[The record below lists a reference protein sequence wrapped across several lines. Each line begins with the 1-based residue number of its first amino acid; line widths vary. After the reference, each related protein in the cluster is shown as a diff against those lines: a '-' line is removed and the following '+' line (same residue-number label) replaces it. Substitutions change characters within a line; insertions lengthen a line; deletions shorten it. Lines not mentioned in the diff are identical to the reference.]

1 MKKLLILIFSI
12 SIIGNIYSQTPKS
25 ILMPGP
31 QNFGS
36 GIIDGVVMK
45 EAVITKAKVPYQYV
59 READYVWSKRVYSRI
74 DSREKI
80 NHNLFLPHD
89 FISSEYNIMDLMKNQ
104 DDPNWE
110 RNAERY
116 SLWTLIRL
124 HIINGDL
131 PVFASSSDETPEIED
146 GYSFKYEIVSNTED
160 PFFKD
165 VNYRNK
171 ISRLIGFTSKPM
183 VVEYFSSDTVAQAKI
198 TYRILRDGTTT
209 IEDYLKDDKYTMFKN
224 AYLSDSLKI
233 RRWWNAT
240 PEGEEMKDEGAS
252 YWVTSKCIVGY
263 NIKEDW
269 FFDKQRSVL
278 DRRIIAIAPVAKFTV
293 NIDSL
298 TGINTGGRGDLLLYP
313 PTDQE
318 TLHYF
323 DGKEIVPYDGQVED
337 RELFWLYFPHLRDYM
352 VQYYVYNDKSDAQ
365 WMSFDDLF
373 WKRQFNAQ
381 IYKSSDKF
389 DREIEDY
396 KYGVDALY
404 EAERIKDEIRKWEI
418 DVWNY

>member
-45 EAVITKAKVPYQYV
+45 EAVTTKTKVPYQYV
-59 READYVWSKRVYSRI
+59 READYVWSRRVYSRI

-89 FISSEYNIMDLMKNQ
+89 FISSEYNIMDLMKNT

-110 RNAERY
+110 RNSERY

-131 PVFASSSDETPEIED
+131 PVFAPSSDESPEIED
-146 GYSFKYEIVSNTED
+146 GYSFKYEILSNIED

-165 VNYRNK
+165 INYRK
-171 ISRLIGFTSKPM
+171 KVSKLIGFTSAPK
-183 VVEYFSSDTVAQAKI
+183 VESYSYYDSTNEEKVTVTVAKI
-198 TYRILRDGTTT
+198 GNL
-209 IEDYLKDDKYTMFKN
+209 EDYLNN
-224 AYLSDSLKI
+224 ANYAQLKFMYDQNPQKI
-233 RRWWNAT
+233 KSWWDAT
-240 PEGEEMKDEGAS
+240 LEGEEMKGDGSS

-278 DRRIIAIAPVAKFTV
+278 DRRIIAIAPVAKFGV
-293 NIDSL
+293 DLDDDGNS
-298 TGINTGGRGDLLLYP
+298 TGERGDLLLYP
-313 PTDQE
+313 PNDQE
-318 TLHYF
+318 TLHYY

-337 RELFWLYFPHLRDYM
+337 RELFWLYFPHLRDHM
-352 VQYYVYNDKSDAQ
+352 VQYFVYNDKSDAQ

-373 WKRQFNAQ
+373 WKRQFSAQ

-404 EAERIKDEIRKWEI
+404 EAEKIKEDIRKWEI

>member
-1 MKKLLILIFSI
+1 MKILLILIFSI

-104 DDPNWE
+104 NDPNWE

-124 HIINGDL
+124 HVINGDL
-131 PVFASSSDETPEIED
+131 PVFAPSSDETPEIED
-146 GYSFKYEIVSNTED
+146 GYSFKYEIVSNISD

-165 VNYRNK
+165 ANYRNK
-171 ISRLIGFTSKPM
+171 ISKLIGFTSAPK
-183 VVEYFSSDTVAQAKI
+183 VEEYYYYDSIAEEKSQPQKVTKSGN
-198 TYRILRDGTTT
+198 L
-209 IEDYLKDDKYTMFKN
+209 EDYLSNPDY
-224 AYLSDSLKI
+224 AQLKFLYDQNPQKI
-233 RRWWNAT
+233 KSWWDAT
-240 PEGEEMKDEGAS
+240 PEGEEMKDDGAS

-278 DRRIIAIAPVAKFTV
+278 DRRIIAIAPVAKFGV
-293 NIDSL
+293 DLDDDGNS
-298 TGINTGGRGDLLLYP
+298 TGERGDLLLYP

-323 DGKEIVPYDGQVED
+323 DGKEIVPYEGQVED

-373 WKRQFNAQ
+373 WKRQFSAQ

>member
-1 MKKLLILIFSI
+1 MKKLFILIFSI

-25 ILMPGP
+25 TLMPGP

-45 EAVITKAKVPYQYV
+45 EAVITKAKVPYQNV

-80 NHNLFLPHD
+80 NHNLFFPHD

-124 HIINGDL
+124 HVINGDL
-131 PVFASSSDETPEIED
+131 PVFAPSSDETPEIED
-146 GYSFKYEIVSNTED
+146 GYSFKYEILSNMED

-171 ISRLIGFTSKPM
+171 ISNLIGFTSAPKVEEYYYYDSINEEKSQPQR
-183 VVEYFSSDTVAQAKI
+183 VVKTGNF
-198 TYRILRDGTTT
+198 
-209 IEDYLKDDKYTMFKN
+209 EDYLSNPDY
-224 AYLSDSLKI
+224 SQLKLLYSQNPEKVKS
-233 RRWWNAT
+233 WWDAT
-240 PEGEEMKDEGAS
+240 PEGEEMKGDGSS

-278 DRRIIAIAPVAKFTV
+278 DRRIIAIAPVVKFGV
-293 NIDSL
+293 DLDDDGNS
-298 TGINTGGRGDLLLYP
+298 TGERGDLLLYP

-318 TLHYF
+318 TLHYY
-323 DGKEIVPYDGQVED
+323 DGRSEILPYEGQVED
-337 RELFWLYFPHLRDYM
+337 RELFWLYFPHLRNHM

-381 IYKSSDKF
+381 IYKTTDKF

>member
-171 ISRLIGFTSKPM
+171 ISKLIGFTSSPKVESYSYYDSTNEEKVSLT
-183 VVEYFSSDTVAQAKI
+183 VVKTGA
-198 TYRILRDGTTT
+198 L
-209 IEDYLKDDKYTMFKN
+209 EDYLNDANY
-224 AYLSDSLKI
+224 AQLKFLYDQNPQKI
-233 RRWWNAT
+233 KSWWDAT
-240 PEGEEMKDEGAS
+240 SEGEEMKGDGAS

-278 DRRIIAIAPVAKFTV
+278 DRRIIAIAPIAKFGV
-293 NIDSL
+293 DLDDDGNS
-298 TGINTGGRGDLLLYP
+298 TGERGDLLLYP

-318 TLHYF
+318 TLHYY
-323 DGKEIVPYDGQVED
+323 DGKSEILPYEGQVED

>member
-1 MKKLLILIFSI
+1 MKILLILIFSI
-12 SIIGNIYSQTPKS
+12 STIGNIYCQTPKS

-110 RNAERY
+110 RNSERY

-124 HIINGDL
+124 HVINGDL
-131 PVFASSSDETPEIED
+131 PVFAPSSDETPEIED
-146 GYSFKYEIVSNTED
+146 GYSFKYEIVSNISD

-165 VNYRNK
+165 ANYRNK
-171 ISRLIGFTSKPM
+171 ISKLIGFTSAPKVESYSYYDSINEEKVPVT
-183 VVEYFSSDTVAQAKI
+183 VVKTGA
-198 TYRILRDGTTT
+198 L
-209 IEDYLKDDKYTMFKN
+209 EDYLNDANY
-224 AYLSDSLKI
+224 AQLKFLYDQNPQKI
-233 RRWWNAT
+233 KSWWDAT
-240 PEGEEMKDEGAS
+240 PEGEEMKGDGAS

-278 DRRIIAIAPVAKFTV
+278 DRRIIAIAPVAKFGV
-293 NIDSL
+293 DLDDDGNS
-298 TGINTGGRGDLLLYP
+298 TGERGDLLLYP
-313 PTDQE
+313 PSDQE
-318 TLHYF
+318 TLHYY
-323 DGKEIVPYDGQVED
+323 DGRSEILPYEGQVED
-337 RELFWLYFPHLRDYM
+337 RELFWLYFPHLRDHM

-373 WKRQFNAQ
+373 WKRQFSAQ

>member
-1 MKKLLILIFSI
+1 MKILLILIFSI

-165 VNYRNK
+165 ENYRK
-171 ISRLIGFTSKPM
+171 KVSKLIGFSSAPK
-183 VVEYFSSDTVAQAKI
+183 VEEYYYYDSIAEEKSQPQTVMKSGN
-198 TYRILRDGTTT
+198 L
-209 IEDYLKDDKYTMFKN
+209 EDYLSNPDY
-224 AYLSDSLKI
+224 AQLKFLYDQNPQKI
-233 RRWWNAT
+233 KSWWDAT
-240 PEGEEMKDEGAS
+240 PEGEEMKGDGAS

-278 DRRIIAIAPVAKFTV
+278 DRRIIAIAPIAKFGV
-293 NIDSL
+293 DLDDDGNS
-298 TGINTGGRGDLLLYP
+298 TGERGDLLLYP

-318 TLHYF
+318 TLHYY
-323 DGKEIVPYDGQVED
+323 DGKEIVPYEGQVEE

-373 WKRQFNAQ
+373 WKRQFSAQ
-381 IYKSSDKF
+381 IYKTTDKF
-389 DREIEDY
+389 DRDIEDY

>member
-124 HIINGDL
+124 HVINGDL
-131 PVFASSSDETPEIED
+131 PVFAPSSDETPEIED
-146 GYSFKYEIVSNTED
+146 GYSFKYEILSNMED

-171 ISRLIGFTSKPM
+171 ISKLIGFTSAPKVESYSYYDSINEEKVSVT
-183 VVEYFSSDTVAQAKI
+183 VVKTGN
-198 TYRILRDGTTT
+198 L
-209 IEDYLKDDKYTMFKN
+209 EDYLNDANY
-224 AYLSDSLKI
+224 AQLKFLYNQNPQKI
-233 RRWWNAT
+233 KSWWDAT
-240 PEGEEMKDEGAS
+240 LEGEEMKGDGAS

-278 DRRIIAIAPVAKFTV
+278 DRRIIAIAPVVKFGV
-293 NIDSL
+293 DLDEDGNS
-298 TGINTGGRGDLLLYP
+298 TGERGDLLLYP

-318 TLHYF
+318 TLHYY
-323 DGKEIVPYDGQVED
+323 DGKSEILPYEGQVED
-337 RELFWLYFPHLRDYM
+337 RELFWLYFPHLRNHM

-373 WKRQFNAQ
+373 WKRQFSAQ
-381 IYKSSDKF
+381 IYKTTDKF
-389 DREIEDY
+389 DRDIEDY

>member
-171 ISRLIGFTSKPM
+171 ISKLIGFTSAPKVESYSYYDSINEEKVSVT
-183 VVEYFSSDTVAQAKI
+183 VVKTGN
-198 TYRILRDGTTT
+198 L
-209 IEDYLKDDKYTMFKN
+209 EDYLNDANY
-224 AYLSDSLKI
+224 AQLKFLYDQNPQKI
-233 RRWWNAT
+233 KSWWDAT
-240 PEGEEMKDEGAS
+240 SEGEEMKGDGAS

-278 DRRIIAIAPVAKFTV
+278 DRRIIAIAPVVKFGV
-293 NIDSL
+293 DLDDDGNS
-298 TGINTGGRGDLLLYP
+298 TGERGDLLLYP

-318 TLHYF
+318 TLHYY
-323 DGKEIVPYDGQVED
+323 DGKSEILPYEGQVED
-337 RELFWLYFPHLRDYM
+337 RELFWLYFPHLRNHM

-373 WKRQFNAQ
+373 WKRQFSAQ
-381 IYKSSDKF
+381 IYKTTDKF
-389 DREIEDY
+389 DRDIEDY

>member
-146 GYSFKYEIVSNTED
+146 GYSFKYEILSNMED

-171 ISRLIGFTSKPM
+171 ISKLIGFTSAPKVESYSYYDSINEEKVSVT
-183 VVEYFSSDTVAQAKI
+183 VVKTGN
-198 TYRILRDGTTT
+198 L
-209 IEDYLKDDKYTMFKN
+209 EDYLNDANY
-224 AYLSDSLKI
+224 AQLKFLYDQNPQKI
-233 RRWWNAT
+233 KSWWDAT
-240 PEGEEMKDEGAS
+240 SEGEEMKGDGAS

-278 DRRIIAIAPVAKFTV
+278 DRRIIAIAPVVKFGV
-293 NIDSL
+293 DLDDDGNS
-298 TGINTGGRGDLLLYP
+298 TGERGDLLLYP

-318 TLHYF
+318 TLHYY
-323 DGKEIVPYDGQVED
+323 DGKSEILPYEGQVED
-337 RELFWLYFPHLRDYM
+337 RELFWLYFPHLRNHM

-373 WKRQFNAQ
+373 WKEQFSAQ

>member
-89 FISSEYNIMDLMKNQ
+89 FISSEYNILDLMKNQ

-124 HIINGDL
+124 HVINGDL
-131 PVFASSSDETPEIED
+131 PVFAPSSDETPEIED
-146 GYSFKYEIVSNTED
+146 GYSFKYEILSNMED

-171 ISRLIGFTSKPM
+171 ISKLIGFTSAPKVESYSYYDSINEEKVSVT
-183 VVEYFSSDTVAQAKI
+183 VVKTGN
-198 TYRILRDGTTT
+198 L
-209 IEDYLKDDKYTMFKN
+209 EDYLNDANY
-224 AYLSDSLKI
+224 AQLKFLYNQNPQKI
-233 RRWWNAT
+233 KSWWDAT
-240 PEGEEMKDEGAS
+240 LEGEEMKGDGAS

-278 DRRIIAIAPVAKFTV
+278 DRRIIAIAPVVKFGV
-293 NIDSL
+293 DLDDDGNS
-298 TGINTGGRGDLLLYP
+298 TGERGDLLLYP

-318 TLHYF
+318 TLHYY
-323 DGKEIVPYDGQVED
+323 DGKSEILPYEGQVED
-337 RELFWLYFPHLRDYM
+337 RELFWLYFPHLRNHM

-365 WMSFDDLF
+365 WMSFDDFF
-373 WKRQFNAQ
+373 WKRQFNSQ
-381 IYKSSDKF
+381 IYKTSDKF

>member
-1 MKKLLILIFSI
+1 MKILLILIFSI

-110 RNAERY
+110 RNSERY

-124 HIINGDL
+124 HVINGDL
-131 PVFASSSDETPEIED
+131 PVFAPSSDETPEIED
-146 GYSFKYEIVSNTED
+146 GYSFKYEIVSNIED

-165 VNYRNK
+165 ENYRK
-171 ISRLIGFTSKPM
+171 KVSKLIGFTSSPKVESYSYYDSTNEEKVSLT
-183 VVEYFSSDTVAQAKI
+183 VVKTGA
-198 TYRILRDGTTT
+198 L
-209 IEDYLKDDKYTMFKN
+209 EDYLNDANY
-224 AYLSDSLKI
+224 AQLKFLYDQNPQKI
-233 RRWWNAT
+233 KSWWDAT
-240 PEGEEMKDEGAS
+240 SEGEEMKGDGAS
-252 YWVTSKCIVGY
+252 YWVTSKSIVGY

-278 DRRIIAIAPVAKFTV
+278 DRRIIAIAPVARFGV
-293 NIDSL
+293 DIDDEGNS
-298 TGINTGGRGDLLLYP
+298 TGERGDLLLYP
-313 PTDQE
+313 PNDQE
-318 TLHYF
+318 TLHYY

-404 EAERIKDEIRKWEI
+404 EAERIKDEIRKWEL

>member
-110 RNAERY
+110 RNSERY

-124 HIINGDL
+124 HVINGDL
-131 PVFASSSDETPEIED
+131 PVFAPSSDETPEIED
-146 GYSFKYEIVSNTED
+146 GYSFKHEIVSNISD

-165 VNYRNK
+165 ANYRNK
-171 ISRLIGFTSKPM
+171 ISKLIGFTSSPKVESYSYYDSINEEKVSVT
-183 VVEYFSSDTVAQAKI
+183 VVKTGA
-198 TYRILRDGTTT
+198 L
-209 IEDYLKDDKYTMFKN
+209 EDYLNDANY
-224 AYLSDSLKI
+224 AQLKFLYDQNPQKI
-233 RRWWNAT
+233 KSWWDAT
-240 PEGEEMKDEGAS
+240 PEGEEMKGDGAS

-278 DRRIIAIAPVAKFTV
+278 DRRIIAIAPVAKFGV
-293 NIDSL
+293 DLDDDGNS
-298 TGINTGGRGDLLLYP
+298 TGERGDLLLYP

-318 TLHYF
+318 TLHYY
-323 DGKEIVPYDGQVED
+323 DGKSEILPYEGQVED
-337 RELFWLYFPHLRDYM
+337 RELFWLYFPHLRNHM

-373 WKRQFNAQ
+373 WKRQFSAQ

>member
-80 NHNLFLPHD
+80 NHNLFLPYD

-124 HIINGDL
+124 HVINGDL
-131 PVFASSSDETPEIED
+131 PVFAPSSDETPEIED
-146 GYSFKYEIVSNTED
+146 CYSFKYEILSNMED

-171 ISRLIGFTSKPM
+171 ISKLIGFTSAPKVESYSYYDSINEEKVSVT
-183 VVEYFSSDTVAQAKI
+183 VVKTGN
-198 TYRILRDGTTT
+198 L
-209 IEDYLKDDKYTMFKN
+209 EDYLNDANY
-224 AYLSDSLKI
+224 AQLKFLYDQNPQKI
-233 RRWWNAT
+233 KSWWDAT
-240 PEGEEMKDEGAS
+240 SEGEEMKGDGAS

-278 DRRIIAIAPVAKFTV
+278 DRRIIAIAPVVKFGVDLDDDGNST
-293 NIDSL
+293 SE
-298 TGINTGGRGDLLLYP
+298 RGDLLLYP

-318 TLHYF
+318 TLHYY
-323 DGKEIVPYDGQVED
+323 DGKSEILPYEGQVED
-337 RELFWLYFPHLRDYM
+337 RELFWLYFPHLRNHM

-373 WKRQFNAQ
+373 WKRQFSAQ
-381 IYKSSDKF
+381 IYKTTDKF
-389 DREIEDY
+389 DRDIEDY

>member
-1 MKKLLILIFSI
+1 MKKLFILIFSI

-171 ISRLIGFTSKPM
+171 ISKLIGFTSAPKVESYSYYDSINEEKVSVT
-183 VVEYFSSDTVAQAKI
+183 VVKTGA
-198 TYRILRDGTTT
+198 L
-209 IEDYLKDDKYTMFKN
+209 EDYLNDANY
-224 AYLSDSLKI
+224 AQLKFLYDQNPQKI
-233 RRWWNAT
+233 KSWWDAT
-240 PEGEEMKDEGAS
+240 PEGEEMKGDGAS

-278 DRRIIAIAPVAKFTV
+278 DRRIIAIAPIAKFGV
-293 NIDSL
+293 DLDDDGNS
-298 TGINTGGRGDLLLYP
+298 TGERGDLLLYP

-318 TLHYF
+318 TLHYY
-323 DGKEIVPYDGQVED
+323 DGKEIVPYEGQVEE

-373 WKRQFNAQ
+373 WKRQFSAQ
-381 IYKSSDKF
+381 IYKTTDKF
-389 DREIEDY
+389 DRDIEDY

>member
-1 MKKLLILIFSI
+1 MKKLFILIFSI

-25 ILMPGP
+25 TLMPGP

-124 HIINGDL
+124 HVINGDL
-131 PVFASSSDETPEIED
+131 PVFAPSSDETPEIED
-146 GYSFKYEIVSNTED
+146 GYSFKYEILSNMED

-171 ISRLIGFTSKPM
+171 ISNLIGFTSAPKVEEYYYYDSINEEKSQPQR
-183 VVEYFSSDTVAQAKI
+183 VVKTGNF
-198 TYRILRDGTTT
+198 
-209 IEDYLKDDKYTMFKN
+209 EDYLSNPDY
-224 AYLSDSLKI
+224 SQLKLLYSQNPEKVKS
-233 RRWWNAT
+233 WWDAT
-240 PEGEEMKDEGAS
+240 PEGEEMKGDGSS

-278 DRRIIAIAPVAKFTV
+278 DRRIIAIAPVVKFGV
-293 NIDSL
+293 DLDDDGNS
-298 TGINTGGRGDLLLYP
+298 TGERGDLLLYP

-318 TLHYF
+318 TLHYY
-323 DGKEIVPYDGQVED
+323 DGRSEILPYEGQVED
-337 RELFWLYFPHLRDYM
+337 RELFWLYFPHLRNHM

-373 WKRQFNAQ
+373 WKRQLSAQ
-381 IYKSSDKF
+381 IYKTTDKF
-389 DREIEDY
+389 DRDIEDY

>member
-171 ISRLIGFTSKPM
+171 ISKLIGFTSAPKVESYSYYDSINEEKVSVT
-183 VVEYFSSDTVAQAKI
+183 VVKTGA
-198 TYRILRDGTTT
+198 L
-209 IEDYLKDDKYTMFKN
+209 EDYLNDANY
-224 AYLSDSLKI
+224 AQLKFLYDQNPQKI
-233 RRWWNAT
+233 KSWWDAT
-240 PEGEEMKDEGAS
+240 SEGEEMKGDGAS

-278 DRRIIAIAPVAKFTV
+278 DRRIIAIAPIAKFGV
-293 NIDSL
+293 DLDDDGNS
-298 TGINTGGRGDLLLYP
+298 TGERGDLLLYP

-318 TLHYF
+318 TLHYY
-323 DGKEIVPYDGQVED
+323 DGKEIVPYEGQVEE

-373 WKRQFNAQ
+373 WKRQFSAQ
-381 IYKSSDKF
+381 IYKTTDKF
-389 DREIEDY
+389 DRDIEDY

>member
-80 NHNLFLPHD
+80 NHNLFLPYD

-124 HIINGDL
+124 HVINGDL
-131 PVFASSSDETPEIED
+131 PVFAPSSDETPEIED
-146 GYSFKYEIVSNTED
+146 GYSFKYEILSNMED

-171 ISRLIGFTSKPM
+171 ISKLIGFTSAPKVESYSYYDSINEEKVSVT
-183 VVEYFSSDTVAQAKI
+183 VVKTGN
-198 TYRILRDGTTT
+198 L
-209 IEDYLKDDKYTMFKN
+209 EDYLNDANY
-224 AYLSDSLKI
+224 AQLKFLYDQNPQKI
-233 RRWWNAT
+233 KSWWDAT
-240 PEGEEMKDEGAS
+240 SEGEEMKGDGAS

-278 DRRIIAIAPVAKFTV
+278 DRRIIAIAPVVKFGV
-293 NIDSL
+293 DLDDDGNS
-298 TGINTGGRGDLLLYP
+298 TGERGDLLLYP

-318 TLHYF
+318 TLHYY
-323 DGKEIVPYDGQVED
+323 DGKSEILPYEGQVED
-337 RELFWLYFPHLRDYM
+337 RELFWLYFPHLRNHM

-373 WKRQFNAQ
+373 WKRQFSAQ
-381 IYKSSDKF
+381 IYKTTDKF
-389 DREIEDY
+389 DRDIEDY

-404 EAERIKDEIRKWEI
+404 EAERIKDEVRKWEI

>member
-59 READYVWSKRVYSRI
+59 READYVGSKRVYSRI

-171 ISRLIGFTSKPM
+171 ISKLIGFTSAPKVESYSYYDSINEEKVSVT
-183 VVEYFSSDTVAQAKI
+183 VVKTGA
-198 TYRILRDGTTT
+198 L
-209 IEDYLKDDKYTMFKN
+209 EDYLNDANY
-224 AYLSDSLKI
+224 AQLKFLYDQNPQKI
-233 RRWWNAT
+233 KSWWDAT
-240 PEGEEMKDEGAS
+240 SEGEEMKGDGAS

-269 FFDKQRSVL
+269 FFDKERSVL
-278 DRRIIAIAPVAKFTV
+278 DVRIIAIAPVVYAKDDQGQ
-293 NIDSL
+293 I
-298 TGINTGGRGDLLLYP
+298 TGM
-313 PTDQE
+313 
-318 TLHYF
+318 
-323 DGKEIVPYDGQVED
+323 K
-337 RELFWLYFPHLRDYM
+337 ELFWLYFPHCRFVLNNYF
-352 VQYYVYNDKSDAQ
+352 VYNDQNDAQ

-373 WKRQFNAQ
+373 WKRRFTCT
-381 IYKSSDKF
+381 IYKESNVY
-389 DREIEDY
+389 DRKVETY
-396 KYGVDALY
+396 KTGVDALY
-404 EAERIKDEIRKWEI
+404 EAEKIKEEIRTIEH
-418 DVWNY
+418 DVWSF

>member
-1 MKKLLILIFSI
+1 
-12 SIIGNIYSQTPKS
+12 
-25 ILMPGP
+25 MPGP

-74 DSREKI
+74 DNREKI

-104 DDPNWE
+104 NDPNWE

-124 HIINGDL
+124 HVINGDL
-131 PVFASSSDETPEIED
+131 PVFAPSSDETPEIED
-146 GYSFKYEIVSNTED
+146 GYSFKYEIVSNISD

-165 VNYRNK
+165 ANYRNK
-171 ISRLIGFTSKPM
+171 ISKLIGFTSSPKVESYSYYDSINEEKVPVT
-183 VVEYFSSDTVAQAKI
+183 VVKTGA
-198 TYRILRDGTTT
+198 L
-209 IEDYLKDDKYTMFKN
+209 EDYLNDANY
-224 AYLSDSLKI
+224 AQLKFLYDQNPQKI
-233 RRWWNAT
+233 KSWWDAT
-240 PEGEEMKDEGAS
+240 PEGEEMKGDGAS

-269 FFDKQRSVL
+269 FFDKQRSLL
-278 DRRIIAIAPVAKFTV
+278 DRRIIAIAPVAKFGV
-293 NIDSL
+293 DLDDDENS
-298 TGINTGGRGDLLLYP
+298 TGERGDLLLYP
-313 PTDQE
+313 PSDQE
-318 TLHYF
+318 TLHYY
-323 DGKEIVPYDGQVED
+323 DGKSEILPYEGQVED
-337 RELFWLYFPHLRDYM
+337 RELFWLYFPHLRDYL

-381 IYKSSDKF
+381 IYKTTDKF

>member
-1 MKKLLILIFSI
+1 
-12 SIIGNIYSQTPKS
+12 
-25 ILMPGP
+25 MPGP

-165 VNYRNK
+165 ENYRK
-171 ISRLIGFTSKPM
+171 KVSKLIGFSSAPK
-183 VVEYFSSDTVAQAKI
+183 VEEYYYYDSIAEEKSQPQTVMKSGN
-198 TYRILRDGTTT
+198 L
-209 IEDYLKDDKYTMFKN
+209 EDYLSNPDY
-224 AYLSDSLKI
+224 AQLKFLYDQNPQKI
-233 RRWWNAT
+233 KSWWDAT
-240 PEGEEMKDEGAS
+240 PEGEEMKGDGAS

-278 DRRIIAIAPVAKFTV
+278 DRRIIAIAPIAKFGV
-293 NIDSL
+293 DLDDDGNS
-298 TGINTGGRGDLLLYP
+298 TGERGDLLLYP

-318 TLHYF
+318 TLHYY
-323 DGKEIVPYDGQVED
+323 DGKEIVPYEGQVEE

-373 WKRQFNAQ
+373 WKRQFSAQ
-381 IYKSSDKF
+381 IYKTTDKF

>member
-146 GYSFKYEIVSNTED
+146 GYTFKYEIVSNTED

-165 VNYRNK
+165 ENYRK
-171 ISRLIGFTSKPM
+171 KVSKLIGFSSAPK
-183 VVEYFSSDTVAQAKI
+183 VEEYYYYDSIAEEKSQPQTVMKSGN
-198 TYRILRDGTTT
+198 L
-209 IEDYLKDDKYTMFKN
+209 EDYLSNPDY
-224 AYLSDSLKI
+224 AQLKFLYDQNPQKI
-233 RRWWNAT
+233 KSWWDAT
-240 PEGEEMKDEGAS
+240 PEGEEMKGDGAS

-278 DRRIIAIAPVAKFTV
+278 DRRIIAIAPVVKFGV
-293 NIDSL
+293 DLDDDGNS
-298 TGINTGGRGDLLLYP
+298 TGERGDLLLYP

-318 TLHYF
+318 TLHYY
-323 DGKEIVPYDGQVED
+323 DGKSEILPYEGQVED
-337 RELFWLYFPHLRDYM
+337 RELFWLYFPHLRNHM

-373 WKRQFNAQ
+373 WKRQFSAQ
-381 IYKSSDKF
+381 IYKTTDKF
-389 DREIEDY
+389 DRDIEDY

>member
-1 MKKLLILIFSI
+1 
-12 SIIGNIYSQTPKS
+12 
-25 ILMPGP
+25 MPGP

-104 DDPNWE
+104 NDPNWE

-124 HIINGDL
+124 HVINGDL
-131 PVFASSSDETPEIED
+131 PVFAPSSDETPEIED
-146 GYSFKYEIVSNTED
+146 GYSFKYEIVSNISD

-165 VNYRNK
+165 ANYRNK
-171 ISRLIGFTSKPM
+171 ISKLIGFTSAPKVESYSYYDSINEEKVPVT
-183 VVEYFSSDTVAQAKI
+183 VVKTGA
-198 TYRILRDGTTT
+198 L
-209 IEDYLKDDKYTMFKN
+209 EDYLNDANY
-224 AYLSDSLKI
+224 AQLKFLYDQNPQKI
-233 RRWWNAT
+233 KSWWDAT
-240 PEGEEMKDEGAS
+240 PEGEEMKGDGAS

-278 DRRIIAIAPVAKFTV
+278 DRRIIAIAPVAKFGV
-293 NIDSL
+293 DLDDDENS
-298 TGINTGGRGDLLLYP
+298 TGERGDLLLYP
-313 PTDQE
+313 PSDQE
-318 TLHYF
+318 TLHYY
-323 DGKEIVPYDGQVED
+323 DGKSEILPYEGQVED

-373 WKRQFNAQ
+373 WKRQFSAQ
-381 IYKSSDKF
+381 IYKTTDKF
-389 DREIEDY
+389 DRDIEDY

-404 EAERIKDEIRKWEI
+404 EAERIKDEVRKWEI

>member
-1 MKKLLILIFSI
+1 MKKLFILIFSI

-25 ILMPGP
+25 TLMPGP

-80 NHNLFLPHD
+80 NHNLFFPHD

-124 HIINGDL
+124 HVINGDL
-131 PVFASSSDETPEIED
+131 PVFAPSSDETPEIED
-146 GYSFKYEIVSNTED
+146 GYSFKYEILSNMED

-171 ISRLIGFTSKPM
+171 ISNLIGFTSAPKVEEYYYYDSINEEKSQPQR
-183 VVEYFSSDTVAQAKI
+183 VVKTGNF
-198 TYRILRDGTTT
+198 
-209 IEDYLKDDKYTMFKN
+209 EDYLSNPDY
-224 AYLSDSLKI
+224 SQLKLLYSQNPEKVKS
-233 RRWWNAT
+233 WWDAT
-240 PEGEEMKDEGAS
+240 PEGEEMKGDGSS

-278 DRRIIAIAPVAKFTV
+278 DRRIIAIAPVVKFGV
-293 NIDSL
+293 DLDDDGNS
-298 TGINTGGRGDLLLYP
+298 TGERGDLLLYP

-318 TLHYF
+318 TLHYY
-323 DGKEIVPYDGQVED
+323 DGRSEILPYEGQVED
-337 RELFWLYFPHLRDYM
+337 RELFWLYFPHLRNHM

-373 WKRQFNAQ
+373 WKRQLSAQ
-381 IYKSSDKF
+381 IYKTTDKF
-389 DREIEDY
+389 DRDIEDY

>member
-80 NHNLFLPHD
+80 NHNLFLPYD

-124 HIINGDL
+124 HVINGDL
-131 PVFASSSDETPEIED
+131 PVFAPSSDETPEIED
-146 GYSFKYEIVSNTED
+146 GYSFKYEILSNMED

-171 ISRLIGFTSKPM
+171 ISKLIGFTSAPKVESYSYYDSINEEKVSVT
-183 VVEYFSSDTVAQAKI
+183 VVKTGN
-198 TYRILRDGTTT
+198 L
-209 IEDYLKDDKYTMFKN
+209 EDYLNDANY
-224 AYLSDSLKI
+224 AQLKFLYDQNPQKI
-233 RRWWNAT
+233 KSWWDAT
-240 PEGEEMKDEGAS
+240 SEGEEMKGDGAS

-278 DRRIIAIAPVAKFTV
+278 DRRIIAIAPVVKFGV
-293 NIDSL
+293 DLDDDGNS
-298 TGINTGGRGDLLLYP
+298 TGERGDLLLYP

-318 TLHYF
+318 TLHYY
-323 DGKEIVPYDGQVED
+323 DGKSEILPYEGQVED
-337 RELFWLYFPHLRDYM
+337 RELFWLYFPHLRNHM

-373 WKRQFNAQ
+373 WKRQFSAQ
-381 IYKSSDKF
+381 IYKTTDKF
-389 DREIEDY
+389 DRDIEDY

>member
-59 READYVWSKRVYSRI
+59 READYVWSRRVYSRI

-104 DDPNWE
+104 NDPNWE
-110 RNAERY
+110 RNSERY

-124 HIINGDL
+124 HVINGDL
-131 PVFASSSDETPEIED
+131 PVFAPSSDETPEIED
-146 GYSFKYEIVSNTED
+146 GYSFKYEIVSNIED

-171 ISRLIGFTSKPM
+171 ISKLIGFTSPPKVEEYYYYDSINEEKSQPQT
-183 VVEYFSSDTVAQAKI
+183 VVKTGN
-198 TYRILRDGTTT
+198 L
-209 IEDYLKDDKYTMFKN
+209 EDYLSNPDY
-224 AYLSDSLKI
+224 SQLKLLYSQNPQKVKS
-233 RRWWNAT
+233 WWDAT
-240 PEGEEMKDEGAS
+240 PEGEEMKGDAAS

-278 DRRIIAIAPVAKFTV
+278 DRRIIAIAPVVKFGV
-293 NIDSL
+293 DLDDDGNS
-298 TGINTGGRGDLLLYP
+298 TGERGDLLLYT

-318 TLHYF
+318 TLHYY
-323 DGKEIVPYDGQVED
+323 DGKEIVPYEGQVED

-373 WKRQFNAQ
+373 WKRQFSAQ
-381 IYKSSDKF
+381 IYKTTDKF

>member
-165 VNYRNK
+165 ENYRK
-171 ISRLIGFTSKPM
+171 KVSKLIGFSSAPK
-183 VVEYFSSDTVAQAKI
+183 VEEYYYYDSIAEEKSQPQTVMKSGN
-198 TYRILRDGTTT
+198 L
-209 IEDYLKDDKYTMFKN
+209 EDYLSNPDY
-224 AYLSDSLKI
+224 AQLKFLYDQNPQKI
-233 RRWWNAT
+233 KSWWDAT
-240 PEGEEMKDEGAS
+240 SEGEEMKGDGAS

-278 DRRIIAIAPVAKFTV
+278 DRRIIAIAPIAKFGV
-293 NIDSL
+293 DLDDDGNS
-298 TGINTGGRGDLLLYP
+298 TGERGDLLLYP

-318 TLHYF
+318 TLHYY
-323 DGKEIVPYDGQVED
+323 DGKEIVPYEGQVEE

-373 WKRQFNAQ
+373 WKRQFSAQ
-381 IYKSSDKF
+381 IYKTTDKF
-389 DREIEDY
+389 DRNIEDY

-404 EAERIKDEIRKWEI
+404 EAERIKDEIRKWEL

>member
-124 HIINGDL
+124 HVINGDL
-131 PVFASSSDETPEIED
+131 PVFAPSSDETPEIED
-146 GYSFKYEIVSNTED
+146 GYSFKYEILSNMED

-171 ISRLIGFTSKPM
+171 ISKLIGFTSAPKVESYSYYDSINEEKVSVT
-183 VVEYFSSDTVAQAKI
+183 VVKTGN
-198 TYRILRDGTTT
+198 L
-209 IEDYLKDDKYTMFKN
+209 EDYLNDANY
-224 AYLSDSLKI
+224 AQLKFLYNQNPQKI
-233 RRWWNAT
+233 KSWWDAT
-240 PEGEEMKDEGAS
+240 LEGEEMKGDGAS

-278 DRRIIAIAPVAKFTV
+278 DRRIIAIAPIAKFGV
-293 NIDSL
+293 DLDDDGNS
-298 TGINTGGRGDLLLYP
+298 TGERGDLLLYP

-318 TLHYF
+318 TLHYY
-323 DGKEIVPYDGQVED
+323 DGKEIVPYEGQVEE

-373 WKRQFNAQ
+373 WKRQFSAQ
-381 IYKSSDKF
+381 IYKTTDKF
-389 DREIEDY
+389 DRDIEDY

>member
-12 SIIGNIYSQTPKS
+12 SIIGNISSQISNST
-25 ILMPGP
+25 LMPGP

-45 EAVITKAKVPYQYV
+45 EAVITKTKVPYQYV

-89 FISSEYNIMDLMKNQ
+89 FISSEYNIMDLMKNTN
-104 DDPNWE
+104 DPNWE
-110 RNAERY
+110 RNSERY

-131 PVFASSSDETPEIED
+131 PVFTPSSDETPEIED
-146 GYSFKYEIVSNTED
+146 GYSFKYEILSNIED

-165 VNYRNK
+165 ENFRKKVSK
-171 ISRLIGFTSKPM
+171 LIGFTSQPKVESYSYYDSINEEKVSVT
-183 VVEYFSSDTVAQAKI
+183 VVKTGA
-198 TYRILRDGTTT
+198 L
-209 IEDYLKDDKYTMFKN
+209 EDYLNDANY
-224 AYLSDSLKI
+224 AQLKFLYNQNPQKI
-233 RRWWNAT
+233 KSWWDAT
-240 PEGEEMKDEGAS
+240 PEGEEMKGDGAS

-278 DRRIIAIAPVAKFTV
+278 DRRIIAIAPVAKFGV
-293 NIDSL
+293 DLDDDGNS
-298 TGINTGGRGDLLLYP
+298 TGERGDLLLYP
-313 PTDQE
+313 PNDQE
-318 TLHYF
+318 TLHYY

-337 RELFWLYFPHLRDYM
+337 RELFWLYFPHLRNHM

-373 WKRQFNAQ
+373 WKRQFSAQ
-381 IYKSSDKF
+381 IYKTTDKF

-404 EAERIKDEIRKWEI
+404 EAERIKDEIRKWEL

>member
-80 NHNLFLPHD
+80 NHNLFLPYD

-124 HIINGDL
+124 HVINGDL
-131 PVFASSSDETPEIED
+131 PVFAPSSDETPEIED
-146 GYSFKYEIVSNTED
+146 GYSFKYEILSNMED

-171 ISRLIGFTSKPM
+171 ISKLIGFTSAPKVESYSYYDSINVEKVSVT
-183 VVEYFSSDTVAQAKI
+183 VVKTGN
-198 TYRILRDGTTT
+198 L
-209 IEDYLKDDKYTMFKN
+209 EDYLNDANY
-224 AYLSDSLKI
+224 AQLKFLYDQNPQKI
-233 RRWWNAT
+233 KSWWDAT
-240 PEGEEMKDEGAS
+240 SEGKEMKGDGAS

-278 DRRIIAIAPVAKFTV
+278 DRRIIAIAPVVKFGV
-293 NIDSL
+293 DLDDDGNS
-298 TGINTGGRGDLLLYP
+298 TGERGDLLLYP

-318 TLHYF
+318 TLHYY
-323 DGKEIVPYDGQVED
+323 DGKSEILPYEGQVED
-337 RELFWLYFPHLRDYM
+337 RELFWLYFPHLRNHM

-373 WKRQFNAQ
+373 WKRQFSAQ
-381 IYKSSDKF
+381 IYKTTDKF
-389 DREIEDY
+389 DRDIEDY

>member
-124 HIINGDL
+124 HVINGDL
-131 PVFASSSDETPEIED
+131 PVFAPSSDETPEIED
-146 GYSFKYEIVSNTED
+146 GYSFKYEILSNMED

-171 ISRLIGFTSKPM
+171 ISKLIGFTSAPKVESYSYYDSINEEKVSVT
-183 VVEYFSSDTVAQAKI
+183 VVKTGN
-198 TYRILRDGTTT
+198 L
-209 IEDYLKDDKYTMFKN
+209 EDYLNDANY
-224 AYLSDSLKI
+224 AQLKFLYNQNPQKI
-233 RRWWNAT
+233 KSWWDAT
-240 PEGEEMKDEGAS
+240 LEGEEMKGDGAS

-278 DRRIIAIAPVAKFTV
+278 DRRIIAIAPVVKFGV
-293 NIDSL
+293 DLDDDGNS
-298 TGINTGGRGDLLLYP
+298 TGERGDLLLYP

-318 TLHYF
+318 TLHYY
-323 DGKEIVPYDGQVED
+323 DGKSEILPYEGQVED
-337 RELFWLYFPHLRDYM
+337 RELFWLYFPHLRNHM

-404 EAERIKDEIRKWEI
+404 EAERIKDEIRKWEL

>member
-171 ISRLIGFTSKPM
+171 ISKLIGFTSAPKVESYSYYDSINEEKVSVT
-183 VVEYFSSDTVAQAKI
+183 VVKTGN
-198 TYRILRDGTTT
+198 L
-209 IEDYLKDDKYTMFKN
+209 EDYLNDANY
-224 AYLSDSLKI
+224 AQLKFLYNQNPQKI
-233 RRWWNAT
+233 KSWWDAT
-240 PEGEEMKDEGAS
+240 LEGEEMKGDGAS

-278 DRRIIAIAPVAKFTV
+278 DRRIIAIAPVVKFGV
-293 NIDSL
+293 DLDDDGNS
-298 TGINTGGRGDLLLYP
+298 TGERGDLLLYP

-318 TLHYF
+318 TLHYY
-323 DGKEIVPYDGQVED
+323 DGKSEILPYEGQVED
-337 RELFWLYFPHLRDYM
+337 RELFWLYFPHLRNHM

-373 WKRQFNAQ
+373 WKRQFSAQ
-381 IYKSSDKF
+381 IYKTTDKF
-389 DREIEDY
+389 DRDIEDY

>member
-45 EAVITKAKVPYQYV
+45 EAVITKTKVPYQYV

-110 RNAERY
+110 RNSERY

-124 HIINGDL
+124 HVINGDL
-131 PVFASSSDETPEIED
+131 PVFAPSSDETPEIED
-146 GYSFKYEIVSNTED
+146 GYSFKYEILSNMED

-171 ISRLIGFTSKPM
+171 ISKLIGFTTPPKVEKYAYYDAENEEKVFQT
-183 VVEYFSSDTVAQAKI
+183 VVKTGN
-198 TYRILRDGTTT
+198 L
-209 IEDYLKDDKYTMFKN
+209 EDYLNDTN
-224 AYLSDSLKI
+224 YLQLKI
-233 RRWWNAT
+233 LYDANPLKIKSWWDAT
-240 PEGEEMKDEGAS
+240 PEGQEMQGDAAS

-293 NIDSL
+293 DIDEE
-298 TGINTGGRGDLLLYP
+298 TGNSTGDRGNLLLYP

-318 TLHYF
+318 TLHYY
-323 DGKEIVPYDGQVED
+323 DGKEIVPYEGQVEE

-373 WKRQFNAQ
+373 WKRQFSAQ

>member
-1 MKKLLILIFSI
+1 MKILLILIFSI

-89 FISSEYNIMDLMKNQ
+89 FISAEYNIMDLMKNQ
-104 DDPNWE
+104 NDPNWE

-124 HIINGDL
+124 HVINGDL
-131 PVFASSSDETPEIED
+131 PVFAPSSDETPEIED
-146 GYSFKYEIVSNTED
+146 GYSFKYEIVSNISD

-165 VNYRNK
+165 ANYRNK
-171 ISRLIGFTSKPM
+171 ISKLIGFTSSPKVESYSYYDSINEEKVSVT
-183 VVEYFSSDTVAQAKI
+183 VVKTGA
-198 TYRILRDGTTT
+198 L
-209 IEDYLKDDKYTMFKN
+209 EDYLNDANY
-224 AYLSDSLKI
+224 AQLKFLYDQNPQKI
-233 RRWWNAT
+233 KSWWDAT
-240 PEGEEMKDEGAS
+240 PEGEEMKGDGAS

-278 DRRIIAIAPVAKFTV
+278 DRRIIAIAPVAKFGV
-293 NIDSL
+293 DLDDDGNS
-298 TGINTGGRGDLLLYP
+298 TGERGDLLLYP
-313 PTDQE
+313 PSDQE
-318 TLHYF
+318 TLHYY
-323 DGKEIVPYDGQVED
+323 DGKSEILPYEGQVED
-337 RELFWLYFPHLRDYM
+337 RELFWLYFPHLRNHM

-381 IYKSSDKF
+381 IYKTTDKF

>member
-124 HIINGDL
+124 HVINGDL
-131 PVFASSSDETPEIED
+131 PVFAPSSDETPEIED
-146 GYSFKYEIVSNTED
+146 GYSFKYEILSNMED

-171 ISRLIGFTSKPM
+171 ISKLIGFTSAPKVESYSYYDSTNEEKVSLT
-183 VVEYFSSDTVAQAKI
+183 VVKTGA
-198 TYRILRDGTTT
+198 L
-209 IEDYLKDDKYTMFKN
+209 EDYLNDANY
-224 AYLSDSLKI
+224 AQLKFLYDQNPQKI
-233 RRWWNAT
+233 KSWWDAT
-240 PEGEEMKDEGAS
+240 SEGEEMKGDGAS

-278 DRRIIAIAPVAKFTV
+278 DRRIIAIAPVVKFGV
-293 NIDSL
+293 DLDDDGNS
-298 TGINTGGRGDLLLYP
+298 TGERGDLLLYP

-318 TLHYF
+318 TLHYY
-323 DGKEIVPYDGQVED
+323 DGKSEILPYEGQVED
-337 RELFWLYFPHLRDYM
+337 RELFWLYFPHLRNHM

-373 WKRQFNAQ
+373 WKRQFSAQ
-381 IYKSSDKF
+381 IYKTTDKF
-389 DREIEDY
+389 DRDIEDY

>member
-80 NHNLFLPHD
+80 NHNLFLPYD

-124 HIINGDL
+124 HVINGDL
-131 PVFASSSDETPEIED
+131 PVFAPSSDETPEIED
-146 GYSFKYEIVSNTED
+146 GYSFKYEILSNMED

-171 ISRLIGFTSKPM
+171 ISKLIGFTSAPKVESYSYYDSINEEKVSVT
-183 VVEYFSSDTVAQAKI
+183 VVKTGN
-198 TYRILRDGTTT
+198 L
-209 IEDYLKDDKYTMFKN
+209 EDYLNDANY
-224 AYLSDSLKI
+224 AQLKFLYDQNPQKI
-233 RRWWNAT
+233 KTWWDAT
-240 PEGEEMKDEGAS
+240 LEGEEMKGDGAS

-278 DRRIIAIAPVAKFTV
+278 DRRIIAIAPVVKFGV
-293 NIDSL
+293 DLDDDGNS
-298 TGINTGGRGDLLLYP
+298 TGERGDLLLYP

-318 TLHYF
+318 TLHYY
-323 DGKEIVPYDGQVED
+323 DGKSEILPYEGQVED
-337 RELFWLYFPHLRDYM
+337 RELFWLYFPHLRNHM

-373 WKRQFNAQ
+373 WKRQFSAQ
-381 IYKSSDKF
+381 IYKTTDKF
-389 DREIEDY
+389 DRDIEDY

>member
-80 NHNLFLPHD
+80 NHNLFLPYD
-89 FISSEYNIMDLMKNQ
+89 FISSEYNIMDLMNNQ

-124 HIINGDL
+124 HVINGDL
-131 PVFASSSDETPEIED
+131 PVFAPSSDETPEIED
-146 GYSFKYEIVSNTED
+146 GYSFKYEILSNMED

-171 ISRLIGFTSKPM
+171 ISKLIGFTSAPKVESYSYYDSINEEKVSVT
-183 VVEYFSSDTVAQAKI
+183 VVKTGN
-198 TYRILRDGTTT
+198 L
-209 IEDYLKDDKYTMFKN
+209 EDYLNDANY
-224 AYLSDSLKI
+224 AQLKFLYDQNPQKI
-233 RRWWNAT
+233 KSWWDAT
-240 PEGEEMKDEGAS
+240 LEGEEMKGDGAS

-278 DRRIIAIAPVAKFTV
+278 DRRIIAIAPVVKFGV
-293 NIDSL
+293 DLDDDGNS
-298 TGINTGGRGDLLLYP
+298 TGERGDLLLYP

-318 TLHYF
+318 TLHYY
-323 DGKEIVPYDGQVED
+323 DGKSEILPYEGQVED
-337 RELFWLYFPHLRDYM
+337 RELFWLYFPHLRNHM

-373 WKRQFNAQ
+373 WKRQFSAQ
-381 IYKSSDKF
+381 IYKTTDKF
-389 DREIEDY
+389 DRDIEDY

>member
-1 MKKLLILIFSI
+1 
-12 SIIGNIYSQTPKS
+12 
-25 ILMPGP
+25 MPGP

-110 RNAERY
+110 RNSERY

-124 HIINGDL
+124 HVINGDL
-131 PVFASSSDETPEIED
+131 PVFAPSSDETPEIED
-146 GYSFKYEIVSNTED
+146 GYSFKYEIVSNIED

-165 VNYRNK
+165 ENYRK
-171 ISRLIGFTSKPM
+171 KVSKLIGFTSSPKVESYSYYDSTNEEKVSLT
-183 VVEYFSSDTVAQAKI
+183 VVKTGA
-198 TYRILRDGTTT
+198 L
-209 IEDYLKDDKYTMFKN
+209 EDYLNDANY
-224 AYLSDSLKI
+224 AQLKFLYDQNPQKI
-233 RRWWNAT
+233 KSWWDAT
-240 PEGEEMKDEGAS
+240 SEGEEMKGDGAS
-252 YWVTSKCIVGY
+252 YWVTSKSIVGY

-278 DRRIIAIAPVAKFTV
+278 DRRIIAIAPVARFGV
-293 NIDSL
+293 DIDDEGNS
-298 TGINTGGRGDLLLYP
+298 TGERGDLLLYP
-313 PTDQE
+313 PNDQE
-318 TLHYF
+318 TLHYY

-404 EAERIKDEIRKWEI
+404 EAERIKDEIRKWEL

>member
-110 RNAERY
+110 RNSERY

-131 PVFASSSDETPEIED
+131 PVFAPSSDETPEIED
-146 GYSFKYEIVSNTED
+146 GYSFKYEILSNMED

-171 ISRLIGFTSKPM
+171 ISKLIGFTSAPKVESYSYYDSINEEKVSVT
-183 VVEYFSSDTVAQAKI
+183 VVKTGN
-198 TYRILRDGTTT
+198 L
-209 IEDYLKDDKYTMFKN
+209 EDYLNDANY
-224 AYLSDSLKI
+224 AQLKFLYNQNPQKI
-233 RRWWNAT
+233 KSWWDAT
-240 PEGEEMKDEGAS
+240 PEGEEMKGDGAS

-278 DRRIIAIAPVAKFTV
+278 DRRIIAIAPIAKFGV
-293 NIDSL
+293 DLDEDGNS
-298 TGINTGGRGDLLLYP
+298 TGERGDLLLYP

-318 TLHYF
+318 TLHYY
-323 DGKEIVPYDGQVED
+323 DGKSEILPYEGQVED
-337 RELFWLYFPHLRDYM
+337 RELFWLYFPHLRNHM

-373 WKRQFNAQ
+373 WKRQFSAQ
-381 IYKSSDKF
+381 IYKTTDKF
-389 DREIEDY
+389 DRDIEDY